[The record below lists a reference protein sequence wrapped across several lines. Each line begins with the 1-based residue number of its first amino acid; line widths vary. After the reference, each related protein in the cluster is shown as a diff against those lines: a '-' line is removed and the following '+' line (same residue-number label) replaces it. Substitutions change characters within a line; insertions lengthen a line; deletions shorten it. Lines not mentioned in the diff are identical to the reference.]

1 MAPASRSGTQ
11 IASDIAQ
18 GAPQPDAT
26 PPDLK
31 HTDTPMTLSRRDML
45 AASSASAALLPS
57 AGAIAPAAAQQERV
71 LRYAISMADIPQTTG
86 QPDRGAGA
94 YQFTGYTL
102 YDPLVAWEMD
112 VADRPGKL
120 VPGLAT
126 EWTANPADRTKWTF
140 KLRPGVTFHDGSPFN
155 ADAVIWNFEKVLN
168 PQAPHFDNRQ
178 AAQVRPRLPSVA
190 SYRKLDEMNVE
201 VTTRTVDSI
210 FPYQM
215 LWFLISSPAQYERLG
230 RSWERFA
237 NEPSGTGPFRLT
249 RLVPRERAEMVKNT
263 SYWNPARMPKLDRLI
278 LVVAPEETTRTNAL
292 LTNQVDLIEYP
303 SPDLVPRLRAAG
315 NRISENVTPHVW
327 NYHLSLLEG
336 SPWRDLRLRQAANLA
351 INRDEIV
358 ALMNGLAKPAT
369 GVVDATSPWYGNPSF
384 RVTHDP
390 DRARRLVQEAGF
402 SRANPLR
409 TKFLVPS
416 GGSGQML
423 SMPINEYIQ
432 SAYREIG
439 IDITF
444 QVVELEVSYTSWR
457 QGAAGDIARQG
468 NITANNVAYVT
479 SDPLYALIRFF
490 HSNQIAPRG
499 VNWSHYRDETMDKL
513 IDEAMNTFDD
523 TAVER
528 LMAQVHQ
535 KVVDEALL
543 VFVAHDTNPRAL
555 GRNVRGYTQAQHWF
569 QDLTTLA

>member
-1 MAPASRSGTQ
+1 M
-11 IASDIAQ
+11 
-18 GAPQPDAT
+18 
-26 PPDLK
+26 
-31 HTDTPMTLSRRDML
+31 MTVPRRHML
-45 AASSASAALLPS
+45 AASGAGAALLPT
-57 AGAIAPAAAQQERV
+57 IAPVAPASAQTERT

-94 YQFTGYTL
+94 YQFTGYTI

-112 VADRPGKL
+112 VANRPGKL

-126 EWTANPADRTKWTF
+126 EWAADPADRTKWTF
-140 KLRPGVTFHDGSPFN
+140 RLRPGVTFHDGSAFN

-190 SYRKLDEMNVE
+190 SYRKLDDMTVE
-201 VTTRTVDSI
+201 ITTRVVDSI

-237 NEPSGTGPFRLT
+237 SEPSGTGPFRLA
-249 RLVPRERAEMVKNT
+249 RLIPRERAELVRHAG
-263 SYWNPARMPKLDRLI
+263 YWNPARMAKVERIVLL
-278 LVVAPEETTRTNAL
+278 VAPEETTRTNAL
-292 LTNQVDLIEYP
+292 LSGQADLVETP
-303 SPDLVPRLRAAG
+303 SPDLVPRLRQAG
-315 NRISENVTPHVW
+315 ARISENVTPHVW
-327 NYHLSLLEG
+327 NYHLSQLEG

-358 ALMNGLAKPAT
+358 QLMNGLAKPAT
-369 GVVDATSPWYGNPSF
+369 GVVDPTSPWYGNPTF
-384 RVTHDP
+384 RITHDP
-390 DRARRLVQEAGF
+390 DRARRLVTEAGF

-409 TKFLVPS
+409 TRFLVPS

-439 IDITF
+439 IDLTF
-444 QVVELEVSYTSWR
+444 QVVELEVLYTCWR

-468 NITANNVAYVT
+468 NISANNVAYVT

-490 HSNQIAPRG
+490 HSNQISPRG
-499 VNWSHYRDETMDKL
+499 VNWSHYRDAEMDRL
-513 IDEAMNTFDD
+513 IDEAMNTFNEATVDQ
-523 TAVER
+523 
-528 LMAQVHQ
+528 LMARVHE
-535 KVVDEALL
+535 KVVNEALL
-543 VFVAHDTNPRAL
+543 VFVVHDTNPRAL

-569 QDLTTLA
+569 QDLTTLS